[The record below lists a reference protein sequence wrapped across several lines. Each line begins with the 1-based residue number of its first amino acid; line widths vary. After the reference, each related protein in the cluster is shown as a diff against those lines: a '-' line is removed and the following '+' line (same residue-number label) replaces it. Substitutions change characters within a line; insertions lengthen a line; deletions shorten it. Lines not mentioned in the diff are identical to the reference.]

1 MRTAS
6 DLLSAAEVAVYPV
19 DARSMQTNSY
29 FTASEDTSRRSVYS
43 ASSDVSKSG
52 LAFHQQLSQGI
63 TTMDTL
69 AEQTGGRAFY
79 NTNGLSQ
86 AMVTASADGS
96 SYYSLLYAPDNTK
109 YDGSLRHISIHLE
122 RGNYHLAY
130 RRGYLADDTEP
141 AAQPHGASDANS
153 APSESAFTDL
163 EFGAPP
169 SHQLVFAARVDALEK
184 PVPATA
190 QQMAALLPYQEMA
203 AKARNRKFVPP
214 AAPLQMQQY
223 QVQYGLLTKQLVLP
237 ESSNGGYH
245 SDLSIAAL
253 AFNQDGDA
261 LWGTKA
267 RLKDDIPASKMNE
280 IRENGYRA
288 MQAFFVPVDTAV
300 IRLVVRDE
308 LGGRVGSME
317 IRLPLE
323 SNQQQPSQAR

>member
-1 MRTAS
+1 
-6 DLLSAAEVAVYPV
+6 
-19 DARSMQTNSY
+19 
-29 FTASEDTSRRSVYS
+29 
-43 ASSDVSKSG
+43 
-52 LAFHQQLSQGI
+52 
-63 TTMDTL
+63 
-69 AEQTGGRAFY
+69 
-79 NTNGLSQ
+79 
-86 AMVTASADGS
+86 
-96 SYYSLLYAPDNTK
+96 
-109 YDGSLRHISIHLE
+109 
-122 RGNYHLAY
+122 
-130 RRGYLADDTEP
+130 
-141 AAQPHGASDANS
+141 
-153 APSESAFTDL
+153 
-163 EFGAPP
+163 
-169 SHQLVFAARVDALEK
+169 
-184 PVPATA
+184 
-190 QQMAALLPYQEMA
+190 MAALLPYQEMA